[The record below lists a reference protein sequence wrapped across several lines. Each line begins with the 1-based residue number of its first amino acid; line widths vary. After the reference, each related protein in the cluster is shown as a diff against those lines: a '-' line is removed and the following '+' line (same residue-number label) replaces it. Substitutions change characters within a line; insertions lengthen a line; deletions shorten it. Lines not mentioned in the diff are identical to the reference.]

1 MKQSLLVFML
11 LLSAFSFGQIKFE
24 KGYLIDNKNTKQ
36 EVLIKNM
43 DWKNN
48 PDSFDYKT
56 SEADKA
62 QTATIKN
69 VKEFGIYRGTRF
81 LRAEVKID
89 RSSISL
95 NNLTTDKN
103 PDLREE
109 TLFLKELVKG
119 DISLFKYAEP
129 NQNRYFIQNNT
140 GAIEQLIYKPYLL
153 GAGDMVYNKEFK
165 NQLKQDLLC
174 SAITEKEIENTEYKE
189 KDLTAIF
196 AKYNQCKNPEN
207 ITVAKQETKGE
218 FNLNI
223 RPRMNFNSLEFSNS
237 YEGLNFNMG
246 SKTTFGIGLEFEYIL
261 PFNKRKWGIIIEPNY
276 QYYQSEITNNWSQVS
291 GGQLL
296 ISAKYSVIEIPI
308 GFRHYMY
315 INNESKLFLN
325 AQYVTG
331 IVLSSEI
338 AMKRSDNSV
347 LNSLDSKV
355 QPSIAFGLGYNYK
368 NKFAAEARMT
378 TPHGITAEYVFW
390 SSSYKNLSLI
400 LSYTLF

>member
-11 LLSAFSFGQIKFE
+11 LLSALSFGQIKFE
-24 KGYLIDNKNTKQ
+24 KGYLIDNKNDKQ

-69 VKEFGIYRGTRF
+69 VKEFGIYGGTRF

-153 GAGDMVYNKEFK
+153 GAGDMV
-165 NQLKQDLLC
+165 
-174 SAITEKEIENTEYKE
+174 
-189 KDLTAIF
+189 
-196 AKYNQCKNPEN
+196 
-207 ITVAKQETKGE
+207 
-218 FNLNI
+218 
-223 RPRMNFNSLEFSNS
+223 
-237 YEGLNFNMG
+237 
-246 SKTTFGIGLEFEYIL
+246 
-261 PFNKRKWGIIIEPNY
+261 
-276 QYYQSEITNNWSQVS
+276 
-291 GGQLL
+291 
-296 ISAKYSVIEIPI
+296 
-308 GFRHYMY
+308 
-315 INNESKLFLN
+315 
-325 AQYVTG
+325 
-331 IVLSSEI
+331 
-338 AMKRSDNSV
+338 
-347 LNSLDSKV
+347 
-355 QPSIAFGLGYNYK
+355 
-368 NKFAAEARMT
+368 
-378 TPHGITAEYVFW
+378 
-390 SSSYKNLSLI
+390 
-400 LSYTLF
+400 